1 MKGYVMEYFIS
12 VLALIVSIMKVIVM
26 WLKFKECKKAKETQ
40 TKTK

>member
-1 MKGYVMEYFIS
+1 MKGYVMETLFA